1 MFHRRSLT
9 PPPGFLSCALVSKS
23 SDRFIVAVANQKG
36 GVGKSTTTI
45 NMGAALAG
53 MGERVLIIDAD
64 PQANATS
71 GLGVDRHSV
80 AVNTYDLILGQGEIE
95 DGIEPTSV
103 KDLFII
109 ASSIDLAAAEIEL
122 VARMSREMLLA
133 KALAGLDG
141 KFDVIFIDCPPSLGL
156 ITVNALTAAHEVLIP
171 IQTEYY
177 ALEGL
182 TQLLRSIEAIQS
194 HLNPKLRIEGAVLTM
209 YDRRTTL
216 AAEVSSQVRD
226 HFGTV
231 AYDTVIPRTVRLAEA
246 PSYGEPIE
254 SFDYK
259 SKGAVAYRTLAEEWR
274 KRHGRST

>member
-1 MFHRRSLT
+1 MTL
-9 PPPGFLSCALVSKS
+9 PLGYLSCALVSKS

-53 MGERVLIIDAD
+53 MGERVLIVDAD

-71 GLGVDRHSV
+71 GLGVDRHRV
-80 AVNTYDLILGQGEIE
+80 AVNTYDIILGQGEVD

-122 VARMSREMLLA
+122 VARMSREQLLA
-133 KALAGLDG
+133 KALSTMETEI
-141 KFDVIFIDCPPSLGL
+141 DVIFIDCPPSLGL

-216 AAEVSSQVRD
+216 AGEVSTQVRE
-226 HFGTV
+226 HFGTT

-246 PSYGEPIE
+246 PSFGEPIE
-254 SFDYK
+254 SFDRK
-259 SKGAVAYRTLAEEWR
+259 SKGAVAYRALAKEWR

>member
-1 MFHRRSLT
+1 MTL
-9 PPPGFLSCALVSKS
+9 PLGYLSCALVSKS

-53 MGERVLIIDAD
+53 MGERVLIVDAD

-71 GLGVDRHSV
+71 GLGVDRHRV
-80 AVNTYDLILGQGEIE
+80 AVNTYDLILGQGEVD

-122 VARMSREMLLA
+122 VARMSREQLLA
-133 KALAGLDG
+133 KALSTMETEI
-141 KFDVIFIDCPPSLGL
+141 DVIFIDCPPSLGL

-194 HLNPKLRIEGAVLTM
+194 HLNPRLRIEGAVLTM

-216 AAEVSSQVRD
+216 AGEVSTQVRE
-226 HFGTV
+226 HFGTT

-246 PSYGEPIE
+246 PSFGEPIE
-254 SFDYK
+254 SFDRK
-259 SKGAVAYRTLAEEWR
+259 SKGAVAYRALAKEWR